1 MSEGPLTRTGSAHSS
16 RRALYTAEL
25 FSNSLTPAHRCR
37 VKVIHSHDFSPRSL
51 ATQFTLLTITLTI
64 TLTAVWTCDSPRQP
78 PRVDTAGVE
87 TITPSSS
94 PSNRS
99 LTLVCKWICDGGLQ
113 AKQNTYNG
121 ESHISLPN
129 FGKPSE
135 DGGQQGPRTSVR
147 KSNLKVL
154 LSQLSSGISVWFSGA
169 QWRSSAGWLESH
181 SEEQRHGLGK
191 TLRLCS
197 WPSPSVRRRVQR
209 TAKELLMPKYDN
221 FVSEIKVS
229 PQKKLLS
236 SQFGLVHHESD

>member
-1 MSEGPLTRTGSAHSS
+1 M
-16 RRALYTAEL
+16 
-25 FSNSLTPAHRCR
+25 FVN
-37 VKVIHSHDFSPRSL
+37 
-51 ATQFTLLTITLTI
+51 
-64 TLTAVWTCDSPRQP
+64 
-78 PRVDTAGVE
+78 
-87 TITPSSS
+87 
-94 PSNRS
+94 
-99 LTLVCKWICDGGLQ
+99 WICDGGLQ